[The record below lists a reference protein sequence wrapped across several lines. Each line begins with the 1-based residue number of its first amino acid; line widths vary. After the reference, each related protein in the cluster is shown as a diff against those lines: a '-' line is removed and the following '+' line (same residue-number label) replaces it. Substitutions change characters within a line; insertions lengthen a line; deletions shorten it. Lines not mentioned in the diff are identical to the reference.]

1 MLCFK
6 YNIPSD
12 DTFATP
18 QNKVCY
24 FSGHRTHF
32 TNPWL
37 LLVISSIIL
46 ILARGACNVF
56 FIRYEYG
63 GEFSFTICDRF
74 G

>member
-32 TNPWL
+32 TNP
-37 LLVISSIIL
+37 
-46 ILARGACNVF
+46 
-56 FIRYEYG
+56 
-63 GEFSFTICDRF
+63 
-74 G
+74 